1 MLQAAEDDE
10 SYHNR
15 VKDAQ
20 IRSYFYGGPAF
31 TQGVLSPFSIIV
43 KFDDLRIVRVGEG
56 GSLSLRTLAALL
68 TRPLAA
74 SETQAP
80 DSALPIGLGRTVGE
94 TDLVPLDL
102 TASRTP
108 SELLNRIL
116 AIPQAGDEDGDEERG
131 LGPVLG
137 WVYV

>member
-1 MLQAAEDDE
+1 M
-10 SYHNR
+10 
-15 VKDAQ
+15 KDAQ
-20 IRSYFYGGPAF
+20 IRSYFYGGPSF

-56 GSLSLRTLAALL
+56 VLISTLLVSALRSPLSTLAA
-68 TRPLAA
+68 
-74 SETQAP
+74 SDTQAP